1 MTLESPTKVYEVRC
15 SRCDVSFPV
24 ETRRCTHCGGPTG
37 GPTGRA
43 DQILAT
49 DSIGAMGEMPVQIFS
64 DPTSAMPEL
73 DERGL
78 EVAEESKSPIRTLLR
93 SLGGFVWIIVI
104 IGFTLAKNC
113 GGNDG

>member
-24 ETRRCTHCGGPTG
+24 ETRRCIHCGGPTG

-43 DQILAT
+43 DQILAI
-49 DSIGAMGEMPVQIFS
+49 DSIGAAGEMSGKVFME
-64 DPTSAMPEL
+64 PTSAMPEL

-78 EVAEESKSPIRTLLR
+78 EVAEESKSPVRSLIR
-93 SLGGFVWIIVI
+93 SLGGFVWIIVLV
-104 IGFTLAKNC
+104 GFTLARTC